1 MAHAVRVR
9 GSNDANNMKAVRTG
23 GGVGG
28 FCIFLGGKMNKRFFL
43 QLFFIIILLVIT
55 LSTETRAAPGSE
67 IQITTRVSVASDGT
81 QGNYWPSGNP
91 SISADGRYVAFD
103 SAASNLVS
111 DDTNGG
117 NDVFVHSKIYLEN
130 DVFLPIVQK

>member
-1 MAHAVRVR
+1 
-9 GSNDANNMKAVRTG
+9 
-23 GGVGG
+23 
-28 FCIFLGGKMNKRFFL
+28 MNKRFFL